1 MPIKQSADLFRLL
14 NRKTVGDVLEIEILR
29 GDEKVVVEVR
39 LEDGEPEPEPE
50 PGNNNN
56 NKGGK

>member
-39 LEDGEPEPEPE
+39 LEDGEPEPEP
-50 PGNNNN
+50 GNNNN

>member
-39 LEDGEPEPEPE
+39 LEDGEPEPEL
-50 PGNNNN
+50 GNNN